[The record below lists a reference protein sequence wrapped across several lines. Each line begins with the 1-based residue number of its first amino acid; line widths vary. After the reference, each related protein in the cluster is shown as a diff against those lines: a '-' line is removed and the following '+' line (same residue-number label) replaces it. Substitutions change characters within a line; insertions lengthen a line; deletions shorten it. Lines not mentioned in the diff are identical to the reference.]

1 MVRWI
6 LEVREIRGMGE
17 ERHKMHCPENQKE
30 SQIVTS
36 FVVILP

>member
-17 ERHKMHCPENQKE
+17 ERHKRCTALKINRRVK
-30 SQIVTS
+30 
-36 FVVILP
+36 L